1 VKIYFLVNIFPIIS
15 QTFVIDNITQIAKRC
30 IPFKILTFKK
40 NSFEEVSHL
49 EKYNKHIKQ
58 DLIHEIRDTR
68 KGFLRYFYSFL
79 FLTNPRNLFFF
90 IKVSYERRQL
100 SFFHIYQMKA
110 FYNISKKDI
119 VHVHFANSIYYL
131 IDFIKIGYI
140 SPKVLISVHGKDIIW
155 LERFSRVKENM
166 RFIDKFIFRIL
177 CNSNFTRNNLL
188 NLGFRESQLI
198 VHYLGV
204 DITFFKPTKSLTEK
218 KEKLNLVSV
227 GRLINLKGHRYAIKA
242 VKILKDKGVD
252 LNYNIIGDGP
262 DYKKLKKLIIEENLC
277 DIVKLRGIKNK
288 SDIRKY
294 YDKADI
300 FLFPSTFCDKT
311 GRCEAFGVASIEAQA
326 MGLPVIGFNSGGF
339 PETIIEGATGFS
351 VEDRNIVEFA
361 SKIAYLNNNPLILF
375 KMRNNAITNIS
386 NNFSSTKA
394 DQELVKSYNF

>member
-1 VKIYFLVNIFPIIS
+1 
-15 QTFVIDNITQIAKRC
+15 
-30 IPFKILTFKK
+30 
-40 NSFEEVSHL
+40 
-49 EKYNKHIKQ
+49 
-58 DLIHEIRDTR
+58 
-68 KGFLRYFYSFL
+68 
-79 FLTNPRNLFFF
+79 
-90 IKVSYERRQL
+90 
-100 SFFHIYQMKA
+100 
-110 FYNISKKDI
+110 
-119 VHVHFANSIYYL
+119 
-131 IDFIKIGYI
+131 
-140 SPKVLISVHGKDIIW
+140 
-155 LERFSRVKENM
+155 
-166 RFIDKFIFRIL
+166 
-177 CNSNFTRNNLL
+177 LL